1 MLQEEFTRLY
11 GKLFA
16 YAYSKAGRYLRD
28 IVLREDAASE
38 AVNVAVDTFIKEGC
52 YDEKV
57 AKRRIQ
63 SSLRQSSRKRKL
75 EPIDLPNTEEY
86 QGYHGYKIKNDT

>member
-11 GKLFA
+11 DKLFS
-16 YAYSKAGRYLRD
+16 YAYSKAGRYFRD
-28 IVLREDAASE
+28 MVLREDAASE
-38 AVNVAVDTFIKEGC
+38 AVNDAVDTWIKENC
-52 YDEKV
+52 YDEEV

-63 SSLRQSSRKRKL
+63 SSLRRISQKQTL

-86 QGYHGYKIKNDT
+86 QGFHGYRITDKA